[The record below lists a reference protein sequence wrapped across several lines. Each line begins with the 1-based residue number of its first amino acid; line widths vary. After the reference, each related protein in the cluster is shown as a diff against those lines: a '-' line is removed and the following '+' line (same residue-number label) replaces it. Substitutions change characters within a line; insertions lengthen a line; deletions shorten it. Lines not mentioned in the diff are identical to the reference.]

1 MLQASPP
8 LAICPQNLSLSDF
21 MLAALLSL
29 SLISV
34 PKTPLSHTVISTSF
48 SQTSCSSPTAF
59 LSCDSN
65 LGSSLYDMAEF
76 IRYNYVTEVIEYLQS
91 LSNFNIRNKPFYKDI
106 DAETE
111 APIL

>member
-1 MLQASPP
+1 MFLPNA
-8 LAICPQNLSLSDF
+8 
-21 MLAALLSL
+21 
-29 SLISV
+29 
-34 PKTPLSHTVISTSF
+34 
-48 SQTSCSSPTAF
+48 

-76 IRYNYVTEVIEYLQS
+76 IRYNYVTEVIEYLQP

>member
-1 MLQASPP
+1 
-8 LAICPQNLSLSDF
+8 
-21 MLAALLSL
+21 
-29 SLISV
+29 
-34 PKTPLSHTVISTSF
+34 
-48 SQTSCSSPTAF
+48 
-59 LSCDSN
+59 
-65 LGSSLYDMAEF
+65 MAEF